1 MLSRKKL
8 DVLRK
13 YFKTHKFIGKACRDQ
28 VCIFLKQYRLEHY
41 TTKTKFLQF
50 AQMQSKFGINPNL
63 GSILIPPPAFI
74 LKSRFPKWIEIADRR
89 WCTLSPISQL
99 QVVENLTFQV
109 EFY

>member
-1 MLSRKKL
+1 MSEDHFNNL
-8 DVLRK
+8 
-13 YFKTHKFIGKACRDQ
+13 
-28 VCIFLKQYRLEHY
+28 YRLKHS
-41 TTKTKFLQF
+41 TTKTNLAKYENNRLLQF

-74 LKSRFPKWIEIADRR
+74 LKSRFPKWIQIADRR